1 MARCWR
7 SPVQNRLPSVQS
19 ESRGFGVKTR
29 SSSGSSLT
37 AVKGLESAEFL
48 PCPMKIVSKSS
59 SLTSA
64 SPSTAKIAHFAYLII
79 DSKTPP
85 KCDAAGWFPFQLTPL
100 LEVIRSILSWSIA
113 GTTPCS
119 SLDALTNFV
128 PPSINICCD
137 HPLRAVILTKALRN
151 ASVSKDD
158 TISKWH
164 QGSSNREKT
173 QIKRSS
179 HSSTS
184 LLS

>member
-1 MARCWR
+1 MSTFSGTK
-7 SPVQNRLPSVQS
+7 SPPICPI
-19 ESRGFGVKTR
+19 GKWFGVKTR

-64 SPSTAKIAHFAYLII
+64 SPSTAKIALFAYLII
-79 DSKTPP
+79 DSKTPL
-85 KCDAAGWFPFQLTPL
+85 KCGAAGWFHFQLTPL
-100 LEVIRSILSWSIA
+100 LEIIRCILSWSIA
-113 GTTPCS
+113 GTRPCS
-119 SLDALTNFV
+119 SLDALSNFV

-164 QGSSNREKT
+164 
-173 QIKRSS
+173 
-179 HSSTS
+179 
-184 LLS
+184 

>member
-85 KCDAAGWFPFQLTPL
+85 KCDAAFWFPFQLTPL

-164 QGSSNREKT
+164 QGSSNREKNT
-173 QIKRSS
+173 NKA
-179 HSSTS
+179 
-184 LLS
+184 